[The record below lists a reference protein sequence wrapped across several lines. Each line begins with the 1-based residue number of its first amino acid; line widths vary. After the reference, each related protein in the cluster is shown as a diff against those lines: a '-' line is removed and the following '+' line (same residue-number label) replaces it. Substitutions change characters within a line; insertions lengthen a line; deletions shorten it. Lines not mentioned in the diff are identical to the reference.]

1 MKKLLLLALVTI
13 FTFSLASAQT
23 NKAVFGP
30 LVGDGAGQII
40 AVNGQSI
47 DLEVWVRTDPGNP
60 AVIVGTAHGL
70 MTEDQY
76 IAERNDG
83 TAEPEWA
90 MPNWEQF
97 FIDPPNPPSPPG
109 HPLGYYTDADGGD
122 FPYDPGFKG
131 EVQGALYTV
140 FNPPVGDPL
149 DTQGEWVKYMTWH
162 VVMNVDIEVEQ
173 EVCPFSAAWY
183 PHSGEGTK
191 WAFEGGG
198 GVTPEQDYSCV
209 WISANTD
216 PVLTVCPQGGC
227 ADGGM
232 ELCFDI
238 AGEDLDELDDL
249 QITLISGPG
258 EYTADVSGPGGA
270 ASGTWCWDD
279 PQAGEYV
286 VVLELNDN
294 AGAAVLCE
302 FPLSVGDITFEID
315 CVASFPGGVVIVPVR
330 LHTCAFETGG
340 IEFLGRWDP
349 TALELLD
356 VQPQSRIDFGEEYF
370 YWNDTDP
377 CEECPPGGAVRVT
390 WISDIN
396 NGVPHAPA
404 PPGSASVFNLI
415 FQVDPALPWGME
427 IPVEFHN
434 LHYSDNTISDQSGY
448 IWWTPE
454 QIDGCVVVE
463 DAESFKGDPNMNG
476 TPYEIGDAVIVA
488 LRLIHCS
495 SGIDCPIWSEGPGGP
510 GDDALQEAAADLNN
524 NGFADIAD
532 LLRFIN
538 IINDIIPP
546 PKVEPSSTVAQVS
559 MPDVIGDNME
569 VTLKAGVDVGG
580 VLLSIEHP
588 GVELDTPVA
597 NNGMELL
604 YHDADGVMNVVVF
617 SKTAEVLA
625 AGNSS
630 LFTIPV
636 LSNDGGSMS
645 FAEVSSSDS
654 YGRLMETVASLEAP
668 LPTTFAVEQNY
679 PNPFNAKTQIGI
691 ALPEASD
698 VVVDIYSITGQMV
711 ESVSGYF
718 EAGNHSITWDA
729 SDVSS
734 GVYFYKITAGDFS
747 QTMKMTLLK

>member
-13 FTFSLASAQT
+13 FTFSLASAQDPGL
-23 NKAVFGP
+23 NKVVTGP
-30 LVGDGAGQII
+30 LVGDNAGQII
-40 AVNGQSI
+40 ATNGQSI
-47 DLEVWVRTDPGNP
+47 DLEVWVRTDPTNDS
-60 AVIVGTAHGL
+60 VVVGTAHGL
-70 MTEDQY
+70 KTEDQY
-76 IAERNDG
+76 IAANNG
-83 TAEPEWA
+83 MTMEPDYDT
-90 MPNWEQF
+90 PNWEQVF
-97 FIDPPNPPSPPG
+97 LDGP
-109 HPLGYYTDADGGD
+109 YTDADGGD
-122 FPYDPGFKG
+122 FPYDPGFLG
-131 EVQGALYTV
+131 YMQGALYTV
-140 FNPPVGDPL
+140 FGDPYPGSHPL
-149 DTQGEWVKYMTWH
+149 DTGGDWELYMTWH
-162 VVMNVDIEVEQ
+162 VVMNTGIEVEQ
-173 EVCPFSAAWY
+173 EVCPFEMAWY

-191 WAFEGGG
+191 WAFKGGG

-216 PVLTVCPQGGC
+216 PVLTACPEGGC

-238 AGEDLDELDDL
+238 AGTDLDELDNL
-249 QITLISGPG
+249 QIELISGPEG
-258 EYTADVSGPGGA
+258 SEYTPEFSGPGGV
-270 ASGTWCWDD
+270 ASGTWCWPD
-279 PQAGEYV
+279 PVAGEYV

-294 AGAAVLCE
+294 AGGVAICE

-315 CVASFPGGVVIVPVR
+315 CVASFAGGIVIVPVR

-356 VQPQSRIDFGEEYF
+356 VQPASRIDFGEEYF

-377 CEECPPGGAVRVT
+377 CEECPPGGAVRWT

-396 NGVPHAPA
+396 NGVPHPPA
-404 PPGSASVFNLI
+404 PPGSDPVVNLI
-415 FQVDPALPWGME
+415 FQVDPGLPWGME

-434 LHYSDNTISDQSGY
+434 LHYSDNTISDETGY
-448 IWWTPE
+448 IWWTPA

-476 TPYEIGDAVIVA
+476 TPYEIADAVIVS

-510 GDDALQEAAADLNN
+510 DDDALQEAASDLNN

-532 LLRFIN
+532 LIRFIQ
-538 IINDIIPP
+538 IVNDEIPP
-546 PKVEPSSTVAQVS
+546 PKVEPSSAIAQIS

-569 VTLKAGVDVGG
+569 VTLETGIDVGG
-580 VLLSIEHP
+580 VLLSIEHS
-588 GVELDTPVA
+588 GVELDAPVA

-636 LSNDGGSMS
+636 LSNEGGSMS
-645 FAEVSSSDS
+645 FGEVSSADS

-698 VVVDIYSITGQMV
+698 VVVDIYSITGQLV